1 MVHGFCFH
9 LLIFVLYLFVFKFI
23 NIIERMSS
31 EGRKLFKYY
40 IDQNQQNLASRELF
54 QYRVNR
60 WRYNTQDL

>member
-1 MVHGFCFH
+1 
-9 LLIFVLYLFVFKFI
+9 
-23 NIIERMSS
+23 MSS